1 MTRTR
6 FFITAMLLL
15 LSIGAKSQTIITFNA
30 ATDKGSNISGSS
42 DESIADAVSKN
53 GVTIACTDGAFATGE
68 EYRFY
73 NGSSTTISSAA
84 GNIVEVVFHCT
95 GSGSKT
101 YGPGNFYNR
110 GNISEGEYKYSGRK
124 GTWKGNTR
132 QFTIRNIIAQ
142 VRATS
147 VEVTI
152 DTSTGI
158 RNVNTGNGDKPEA
171 ARNILGQ
178 RIAPN
183 YHGVV
188 IVGGKKVIVR

>member
-6 FFITAMLLL
+6 FLMTAMLL

-73 NGSSTTISSAA
+73 NGSSATFSSVA

-110 GNISEGEYKYSGRK
+110 GNVSEGEYKYSGKK

-147 VEVTI
+147 IEVAI

-158 RNVNTGNGDKPEA
+158 SNINTENGDKPEA

-178 RIAPN
+178 RIASN
-183 YHGVV
+183 YHGIA
-188 IVGGKKVIVR
+188 IVGGKKVVVR